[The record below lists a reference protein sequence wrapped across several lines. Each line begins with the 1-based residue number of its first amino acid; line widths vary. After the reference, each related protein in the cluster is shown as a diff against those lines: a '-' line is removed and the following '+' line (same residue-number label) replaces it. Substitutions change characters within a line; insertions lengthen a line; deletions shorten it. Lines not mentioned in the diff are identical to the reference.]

1 MNKNTFVKRVVVAG
15 GFLFLFAAPSLSLG
29 QSSQPGAALATG
41 MKSASARP
49 STSPPD
55 FLAGLTLTSD
65 QQARIDQIREDTKS
79 RLAVVT
85 SDKKMSP
92 EVTDAMLQ
100 GFLRIENS
108 KIFEVLTPEQQREV
122 RRRVADWRA
131 AARQH
136 QHQLQQPPGPE
147 RTPQPK

>member
-15 GFLFLFAAPSLSLG
+15 AFLFLFAAPRLSLG
-29 QSSQPGAALATG
+29 QSQPGAVPAPG

-65 QQARIDQIREDTKS
+65 QQARIDWIREDTKS
-79 RLAVVT
+79 RLALVAN
-85 SDKKMSP
+85 DKKLSP
-92 EVTDAMLQ
+92 EATDAMLH
-100 GFLRIENS
+100 GFQRIENS
-108 KIFEVLTPEQQREV
+108 KIFELLTPEQQREV
-122 RRRVADWRA
+122 RRRVTAWRA
-131 AARQH
+131 AAQQQQH
-136 QHQLQQPPGPE
+136 RFQQTPGPE